1 MDSKLTLEEQKIL
14 TDKIKAGG
22 WDSIEALIRQL
33 PNNLDIKS
41 SNYSKVLNQLMKKD
55 EDFLQNLR
63 ECEKPENTSDNLS
76 DYIEN
81 QKRSTNEME
90 NSDILK
96 FISHKLTDTNIL
108 EDFDD
113 FETEKQRNQ
122 DTVDGFP
129 SCIPAALSPVIN
141 I

>member
-33 PNNLDIKS
+33 PNNLDIKN
-41 SNYSKVLNQLMKKD
+41 SNYTMLLNQLMKKD

-108 EDFDD
+108 QDLDD

>member
-1 MDSKLTLEEQKIL
+1 MDSILTLEEQKIL
-14 TDKIKAGG
+14 TDTIKTGG
-22 WDSIEALIRQL
+22 WDSIESLIRQL
-33 PNNLDIKS
+33 PNNQNIKS
-41 SNYSKVLNQLMKKD
+41 SNYSKILKLLMKKD
-55 EDFLQNLR
+55 AEFLQNLK
-63 ECEKPENTSDNLS
+63 ESEEQENASDNVS

-81 QKRSTNEME
+81 QKTSTNEME
-90 NSDILK
+90 NSDVLK

-108 EDFDD
+108 QDLDD

-141 I
+141 T

>member
-1 MDSKLTLEEQKIL
+1 MDSILTLEEQKIL
-14 TDKIKAGG
+14 TDKIKTGG
-22 WDSIEALIRQL
+22 WDSIETLIRQL
-33 PNNLDIKS
+33 PNNLNVKT
-41 SNYSKVLNQLMKKD
+41 SNYSKLINQLMKKD
-55 EDFLQNLR
+55 VEFSKNLK
-63 ECEKPENTSDNLS
+63 ESENPENASEDVS

-81 QKRSTNEME
+81 QETTANELE